1 MFTPLE
7 ILYIVLAFCALWLS
21 VVIFWLIWQ
30 MATMLKRV
38 NDTVGQAQ
46 ETLAKIQLAIDGIRS
61 KFDHTSTALGAILH
75 TGTKAVEYLIDKRM
89 QKKAPKEKKKKS
101 EE

>member
-21 VVIFWLIWQ
+21 VVLFWLIWQ
-30 MATMLKRV
+30 MASTLKRV
-38 NDTVGQAQ
+38 NDTVAVAQ
-46 ETLAKIQLAIDGIRS
+46 ETLSKMQMALDGIRN

-75 TGTKAVEYLIDKRM
+75 TGTKAVEYLIDKRIE
-89 QKKAPKEKKKKS
+89 KTEKKSKKKNDA
-101 EE
+101 